1 MPIDQQLHDAVAHH
15 RAGRLAAAEALYRA
29 VIQRGGGGVGA
40 IKLLGVLLAQS
51 ARAALAEPLL
61 AQAAAALPND
71 ADTHGNWGAV
81 LVDLGR
87 AAEAVG
93 VLRRVVSLA
102 PQSVPGWTNLARAEL
117 AAQDLAAS
125 DAALKQALTLNPR
138 HPPALA
144 VRAEILLRQ
153 GQPGAAVAAAR
164 AAVAAGHDRPAT
176 HANLVAALARS
187 GEYSQAL
194 AAAEQARFR
203 WPDDAGRLVGMAVAL
218 EGLGRTSEAAAV
230 LQRAVTLAPDLA
242 EAWATLAS
250 VLTQQG
256 DLAGAEAAADRAL
269 VLRPDYPIAALNRAL
284 ALLGQGRWA
293 DGFAAFEARL
303 RTDVVTFPALTL
315 PRWTGARRAGLHL
328 LLVAEQGLGDT
339 LQFCRYALQLAAQG
353 VRVSLAP
360 QPRLVPLLAGL
371 PGIAVVSDAT
381 AVVADAWAPL
391 MSLPHL
397 LQAYPPVPHPP
408 YLSAPAAAALWADRL
423 RAPGT
428 FTVGLNW
435 QGNPLVRVDRG
446 RSMPL
451 RELLPLAMVPDCRFV
466 ALQHGAGGE
475 QLEQWSA
482 ETLLVQL
489 PADIDA
495 AGAFVDTAAILVG
508 GLDLLITTDTAL
520 AHLAGALG
528 VPCWVLLQ
536 AVPDWRWGLSDTRS
550 PWYESLRLYRQPQP
564 GAWGPVLG
572 RVAADLSRLVQQR
585 SRG

>member
-1 MPIDQQLHDAVAHH
+1 MPIDQQLQDAVAHH
-15 RAGRLAAAEALYRA
+15 RAGRLVAAEALYRA
-29 VIQRGGGGVGA
+29 VIERGGGSVGA

-61 AQAAAALPND
+61 AQAAAALPDD

-87 AAEAVG
+87 AAEAVA
-93 VLRRVVSLA
+93 VLRRVVRLA
-102 PQSVPGWTNLARAEL
+102 PQAVSGWTNLARAEL
-117 AAQDLAAS
+117 AAQDLVAA
-125 DAALKQALTLNPR
+125 DTALKQALTLNPR

-144 VRAEILLRQ
+144 VRAEVLLRQ

-164 AAVAAGHDRPAT
+164 AALAAGHDRPAT

-187 GEYSQAL
+187 GDYAESL
-194 AAAEQARFR
+194 AAAEQARLR

-218 EGLGRTSEAAAV
+218 EGLGRTREAAAA

-256 DLAGAEAAADRAL
+256 DLAGAETAADRAL
-269 VLRPDYPIAALNRAL
+269 LLRPDYPIAALNWAL

-303 RTDVVTFPALTL
+303 LTDVVTFPALTL
-315 PRWTGARRAGLHL
+315 PRWTGACRPGLHL

-371 PGIAVVSDAT
+371 PNIAVVSDAT

-397 LQAYPPVPHPP
+397 LQAYPSAPHPP
-408 YLSAPAAAALWADRL
+408 YVPAPNAAAHWAQRL

-466 ALQHGAGGE
+466 ALQHGAGSE
-475 QLEQWSA
+475 QLAHWSA
-482 ETLLVQL
+482 ETPLVQL
-489 PADIDA
+489 PADIDV

-536 AVPDWRWGLSDTRS
+536 AVPDWRWGLSGTLS

-572 RVAADLSRLVQQR
+572 RVAADLSRLVQQHP
-585 SRG
+585 RG